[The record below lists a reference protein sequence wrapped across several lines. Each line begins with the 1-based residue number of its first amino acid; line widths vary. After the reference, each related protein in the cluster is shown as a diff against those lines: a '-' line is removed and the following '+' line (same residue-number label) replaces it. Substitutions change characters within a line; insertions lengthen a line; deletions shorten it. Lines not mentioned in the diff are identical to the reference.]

1 MRERRFTART
11 FAATALAALLLSSC
25 AMLNDTTREPEW
37 VHDED
42 LDVYFQPDLATDS
55 PDLVE
60 EHFPM
65 LGEVGA
71 VTVQNG
77 QFTDPHGRQVIP
89 GPDDYWWQASI
100 ELEPEQV
107 QELIAEAGPTS
118 GTGEQKPPETLTV
131 EEVRAGLIGPLEERL
146 EDCAGDW
153 IDASPALTEPGYAH
167 RTVAGDMIT
176 LAAVCEGGTQLVI
189 GARDM

>member
-1 MRERRFTART
+1 MRERRFAART

-65 LGEVGA
+65 LGEVGE
-71 VTVQNG
+71 VTVQDG
-77 QFTDPHGRQVIP
+77 QFTDPHGREVIP
-89 GPDDYWWQASI
+89 APDDYWWQATI
-100 ELEPEQV
+100 ELAPEAV
-107 QELIAEAGPTS
+107 EELITEAGPAS
-118 GTGEQKPPETLTV
+118 GTGGQKPPETLNA
-131 EEVRAGLIGPLEERL
+131 EEVRAGLVGPLEERI
-146 EDCAGDW
+146 EDCQGNW
-153 IDASPALTEPGYAH
+153 IDATPALTETGYAN
-167 RTVAGDMIT
+167 RSAGGDMIE
-176 LAAVCEGGTQLVI
+176 LAAVCEGGTQLVTS
-189 GARDM
+189 ARDM